1 MNESLSKASFAV
13 RWALLHLLVCV
24 VVAVVAVGLVFLF
37 WYPTSLAP
45 IVGVGKI
52 LGLLIIVDVVCG
64 PLLTAVL
71 AKPTKPRRELWMD
84 LTLVATI
91 QLGALGYGL
100 WSLYAARPVA
110 IAFEVDRLVIVTAN
124 QVQPE
129 PMDDAISH
137 QIDRDA
143 FGLQIVSLREP
154 KSSTE
159 YLESLD
165 QSIQGVTPA
174 MRPDWWRPIGEAH
187 LEIGRRAKPLA
198 HLVEKHPD
206 KAGELQAQ
214 ALKSGIPFDSLRY
227 LPLVSNRSLEWIAL
241 LDAADK
247 IVGHVN
253 VDGFE

>member
-1 MNESLSKASFAV
+1 MNSSLSRISFAAK
-13 RWALLHLLVCV
+13 WALKHLLACI
-24 VVAVVAVGLVFLF
+24 VVAVASVGLVIFF
-37 WYPTSLAP
+37 WYPLSLAP

-52 LGLLIIVDVVCG
+52 LGLLIVVDVVCG

-84 LTLVATI
+84 LTLVAAI

-137 QIDRDA
+137 QIHRDTS
-143 FGLQIVSLREP
+143 GLLIVSLRKP
-154 KSSTE
+154 KSSNE

-174 MRPDWWRPIGEAH
+174 MRPGWWQPIGEAH
-187 LEIGRRAKPLA
+187 LEIGMRAKPLA
-198 HLVEKHPD
+198 HLIDKQPD
-206 KAGELQAQ
+206 KASELEAQ
-214 ALKSGIPFDSLRY
+214 AFKAGIPVDSLRY
-227 LPLVSNRSLEWIAL
+227 LPLVSSRSLEWVAL
-241 LDAADK
+241 LDSADK

-253 VDGFE
+253 VDGF